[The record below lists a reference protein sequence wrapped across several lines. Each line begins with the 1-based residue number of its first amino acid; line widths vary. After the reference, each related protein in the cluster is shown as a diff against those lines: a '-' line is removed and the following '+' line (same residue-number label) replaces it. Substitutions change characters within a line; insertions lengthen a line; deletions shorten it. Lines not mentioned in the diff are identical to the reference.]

1 MGEIFAIA
9 NQKGGVGKTTTAVN
23 LAASLAIRRNR
34 VLLIDLDPQAN
45 ATGGFGINGKIMEH
59 TAYEF
64 LISDIDAKD
73 LIIPTE
79 IKTLHV
85 LPSNDR
91 LIGAE
96 VEFVDMPSREF
107 VLKDK
112 IAKVKEEFDFIFID
126 CPPSLGLLTVNAL
139 TAAKYV
145 IIPIQCEYYALEA
158 LGRITDITGQIK
170 NSFNP
175 TLEIA
180 GIVLVMVDLRT
191 NLTKEVIREVRQY
204 FPDKTYKTLIPR
216 NVRLSEAPSFG
227 KPAILYASF
236 SKGAR
241 SYLNL
246 AKEVSRNVKESIG
259 QRTRSFNTLS
269 QGNGQIYRTG
279 ENNSQ

>member
-23 LAASLAIRRNR
+23 LSASLAIRKNK
-34 VLLIDLDPQAN
+34 VLLVDLDPQAN
-45 ATGGFGINGKIMEH
+45 ATSGFGINGKLLNQ

-64 LISDIDAKD
+64 LISDVAVED

-79 IKTLHV
+79 ISTLFV
-85 LPSNDR
+85 LPSNNS

-96 VEFVDMPSREF
+96 MELVDIPSREF
-107 VLKDK
+107 ILKK
-112 IAKVKEEFDFIFID
+112 KLEKVKKDFDFIFID
-126 CPPSLGLLTVNAL
+126 CPPSLGLLTINAL
-139 TAAKYV
+139 VAAKFV
-145 IIPIQCEYYALEA
+145 IVPIQCEYYALEG
-158 LGRITDITGQIK
+158 LGRITGIIDQIK
-170 NSFNP
+170 DSFNP

-180 GIVLVMVDLRT
+180 GIALVMVDLRT
-191 NLTKEVIREVRQY
+191 NLTREVIREVKHY
-204 FPDKTYKTLIPR
+204 FGDKVYKTLIPR

-246 AKEVSRNVKESIG
+246 AKEVRRNVKKS
-259 QRTRSFNTLS
+259 
-269 QGNGQIYRTG
+269 TG
-279 ENNSQ
+279 ERA

>member
-34 VLLIDLDPQAN
+34 VLLVDLDPQAN
-45 ATGGFGINGKIMEH
+45 ATAGFGINGKLIEH
-59 TAYEF
+59 TAYEL
-64 LISDIDAKD
+64 LISDINARD
-73 LIIPTE
+73 LIVPTE
-79 IKTLHV
+79 INTLFV
-85 LPSNDR
+85 LPSNTR
-91 LIGAE
+91 LIGTE

-107 VLKDK
+107 VLTKKLEK
-112 IAKVKEEFDFIFID
+112 IKEDFDFILID

-139 TAAKYV
+139 VAAKYV

-158 LGRITDITGQIK
+158 LGRITGIIEQIRS
-170 NSFNP
+170 SFNLG
-175 TLEIA
+175 LEIA
-180 GIVLVMVDLRT
+180 GIAFVMVDLRT
-191 NLTKEVIREVRQY
+191 NLTREVIREVHRY
-204 FPDKTYKTLIPR
+204 FPDKAYRTLIPR

-246 AKEVSRNVKESIG
+246 AKEVSRNVKKSVG
-259 QRTRSFNTLS
+259 QRPRSLNTLS
-269 QGNGQIYRTG
+269 QGNG
-279 ENNSQ
+279 